1 MATSLETIKKA
12 LVELEIDDIE
22 KLVQGAL
29 KEGIDSN
36 AILQSLRDG
45 MLEVSKKYDAE
56 EYYLPELVLAGDCME
71 TGLKILKPHLKA
83 GVQGRGKVITATVKG
98 DLHDIGKN
106 IVTTLLT
113 AAGFEVIDLGKD
125 IPAEEIVEVVKKE
138 KADIVAVSALLT
150 MTVSGIEDI
159 AKKLKEAG
167 LRDKVTLICGGAPLN
182 QELATRLGADISCND
197 ATEGIEVCR
206 NIMDKKGKVVP
217 TSPPGKK
224 VEKKVKTKPVESS
237 KKK

>member
-1 MATSLETIKKA
+1 MATLDTIKKA

-29 KEGIDSN
+29 KEGVDAA
-36 AILQSLRDG
+36 AILKALSDG
-45 MLEVSKKYDAE
+45 MLEVSKKYDAK

-71 TGLKILKPHLKA
+71 TGMKLLKPHLKA
-83 GVQGRGKVITATVKG
+83 GIKGKGKVITATVKG

-125 IPAEEIVEVVKKE
+125 VSADKIVEVVQKE
-138 KADIVAVSALLT
+138 KADIIAVSALLT
-150 MTVSGIEDI
+150 MTVTEIENI
-159 AKKLKEAG
+159 VKKLKEAG
-167 LRDKVTLICGGAPLN
+167 LRDKVTIICGGAPLN
-182 QELATRLGADISCND
+182 QELANRLGADISCDD
-197 ATEGIEVCR
+197 ATEGIQVCT
-206 NIMDKKGKVVP
+206 NIMDKKAGKTAP
-217 TSPPGKK
+217 AAA
-224 VEKKVKTKPVESS
+224 KPAKP